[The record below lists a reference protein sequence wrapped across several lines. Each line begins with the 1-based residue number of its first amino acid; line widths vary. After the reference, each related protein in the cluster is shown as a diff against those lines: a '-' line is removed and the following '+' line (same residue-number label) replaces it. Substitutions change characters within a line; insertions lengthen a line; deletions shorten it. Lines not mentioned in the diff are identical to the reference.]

1 MDITDEFL
9 IEIGKQISY
18 LREKNNQTLDDL
30 EYLSGIDSSDIN
42 KYEKG
47 KTNLTIRNLIRI
59 AKALNVHPKILL
71 DFDFDVNKYNNE

>member
-30 EYLSGIDSSDIN
+30 EYLSGIDTSDIN

-59 AKALNVHPKILL
+59 SKALNVHPKILL
-71 DFDFDVNKYNNE
+71 DFDFDLNKYNNE

>member
-59 AKALNVHPKILL
+59 SKALNVHPKILL
-71 DFDFDVNKYNNE
+71 DFDFDLNKYNNE

>member
-59 AKALNVHPKILL
+59 SKALNVHPKILL
-71 DFDFDVNKYNNE
+71 DFNFDLNKYNNE

>member
-9 IEIGKQISY
+9 IKIGKQISY

-71 DFDFDVNKYNNE
+71 DFDFDLNKYSNE

>member
-1 MDITDEFL
+1 MDIIDEFL

-30 EYLSGIDSSDIN
+30 EFLSGIDSSDIN

>member
-1 MDITDEFL
+1 MDITDKFL

-47 KTNLTIRNLIRI
+47 NLTIRNLIRI
-59 AKALNVHPKILL
+59 A
-71 DFDFDVNKYNNE
+71 

>member
-1 MDITDEFL
+1 MDITYEFL
-9 IEIGKQISY
+9 IEIGNQISY
-18 LREKNNQTLDDL
+18 LREKKNQTLDYL

-47 KTNLTIRNLIRI
+47 NLTIRNLIRI

-71 DFDFDVNKYNNE
+71 DFDFNKYNNESNR

>member
-59 AKALNVHPKILL
+59 SKALNVHPKILL
-71 DFDFDVNKYNNE
+71 DFDFDFNKYNNE

>member
-1 MDITDEFL
+1 MDITYEFL
-9 IEIGKQISY
+9 IEIGNQISY

-59 AKALNVHPKILL
+59 SKALNVHPKILL
-71 DFDFDVNKYNNE
+71 DFDFDLNKYNNE

>member
-71 DFDFDVNKYNNE
+71 DFDFDLNKYNNE

>member
-1 MDITDEFL
+1 M
-9 IEIGKQISY
+9 
-18 LREKNNQTLDDL
+18 
-30 EYLSGIDSSDIN
+30 DSSDIN

-71 DFDFDVNKYNNE
+71 DFDFDLNKYNNE

>member
-59 AKALNVHPKILL
+59 SKALNVHPK
-71 DFDFDVNKYNNE
+71 

>member
-59 AKALNVHPKILL
+59 SKALNVHPKILL
-71 DFDFDVNKYNNE
+71 DFDFDLNKYNE

>member
-59 AKALNVHPKILL
+59 SKALNVHPKILL

>member
-9 IEIGKQISY
+9 VEIGKQISH

>member
-1 MDITDEFL
+1 MKTLLLSVLNKGKIT
-9 IEIGKQISY
+9 
-18 LREKNNQTLDDL
+18 DL

-71 DFDFDVNKYNNE
+71 DFDFDLNKYSNE

>member
-9 IEIGKQISY
+9 IQIGKQISY

-30 EYLSGIDSSDIN
+30 EFLSGIDSSDIN

>member
-71 DFDFDVNKYNNE
+71 DFDFDVNKYVNE